1 MGVRGDCLRC
11 AHRHHFAAGVA
22 AIRAEVDQPVGGTD
36 HIEVVLDHQQRMAG
50 GEQFAQCAQQ
60 AGDIVEV
67 QAGGRLVEQ
76 KQRAAL
82 AAGLV
87 QPLARGFGQEAGEF
101 QALGFAAR
109 QGRHRLTE
117 PQIIESDIFQRLQ
130 ARSNLVI
137 VGKKVQRLVHR
148 EVEHIGDRAGGAAP
162 CNRDLQNLG
171 AKAPAVAIGAAQID
185 VGQKLHLDML
195 EAVAAA
201 GRAAAVTGIEAE
213 GAGGIAAFA

>member
-1 MGVRGDCLRC
+1 M
-11 AHRHHFAAGVA
+11 
-22 AIRAEVDQPVGGTD
+22 T
-36 HIEVVLDHQQRMAG
+36 G
-50 GEQFAQCAQQ
+50 GEQLAQRAQQ

-87 QPLARGFGQEAGEF
+87 QPFAGGLGQKAGEL

-109 QGRHRLTE
+109 QGGHRLTE
-117 PQIIESDIFQRLQ
+117 PQVIESDILEWLQ
-130 ARSNLVI
+130 AGGDVI
-137 VGKKVQRLVHR
+137 VVGKKGQRLMHR
-148 EVEHIGDRAGGAAP
+148 EFEHIGDRAGSAASGD
-162 CNRDLQNLG
+162 CNLQNFG
-171 AKAPAVAIGAAQID
+171 PEAPAVAVGAAQID

-201 GRAAAVTGIEAE
+201 GRAAPIAGIEAE